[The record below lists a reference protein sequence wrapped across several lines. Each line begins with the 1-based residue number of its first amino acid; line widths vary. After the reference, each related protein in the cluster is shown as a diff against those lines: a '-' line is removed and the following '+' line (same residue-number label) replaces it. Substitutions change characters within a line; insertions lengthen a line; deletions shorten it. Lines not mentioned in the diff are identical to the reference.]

1 MAIIVPRQPAA
12 GKDLRRNP
20 TGAYRSLPDR
30 EESWGRIPGKKRG
43 ACGRFSLKLPIAAAT
58 AVVVAVS
65 AAVMVL
71 VVILIVGFAFVWF
84 DRGFWRSHSL
94 MIVCDVFS
102 GKIRVSRAFSQT
114 GTFWRVP

>member
-1 MAIIVPRQPAA
+1 M
-12 GKDLRRNP
+12 GKNP
-20 TGAYRSLPDR
+20 GQKIRSLR
-30 EESWGRIPGKKRG
+30 
-43 ACGRFSLKLPIAAAT
+43 AFSLRLPIAAAT
-58 AVVVAVS
+58 AVAVAVS

-94 MIVCDVFS
+94 MIVCDVFN
-102 GKIRVSRAFSQT
+102 GKIRVSRAVSQT